1 MRAAAALV
9 AALSLGA
16 CTAIGDFFAGTDE
29 APLRGDRISVLTL
42 EDALKADPEMAD
54 VEIRLPAPYRNP
66 EWAQAGGHP
75 SHAMH
80 HLALADQVATRWSAD
95 AGAGATRQR
104 RVTAAPLAA
113 QGLVFTLDA
122 NSSLSAFRMDSGARA
137 WVHNLVPRGE
147 EAGAIGGGIAVDGAV
162 LYAGTAYGEVTALRA
177 ETGELL
183 WSRRLGVPLRGA
195 PTIAEGRVFV
205 LTQNN
210 QLHALSVETGE
221 TLWMH
226 AGFSDAAGLL
236 SGASPAVANGV
247 VLAPYTSGELF
258 ALRADNGRVLWSDSL
273 TRSGRLA
280 VLSEVNDI
288 AGLPVVDRGRVFAV
302 GNAGR
307 MVAIDL
313 ITGER
318 LWEQDVA
325 GVQTPWVAGEYI
337 YVVTAASEV
346 VALSRSDG
354 GILWVQ
360 TLPRFEDERRRRDP
374 ISWRGPVLA
383 GDRLLL
389 GSSRGEVVA
398 LSPYTGRNLG
408 TFRVSGGVAVTP
420 IVADGSLYVFTDSAR
435 LYALR

>member
-1 MRAAAALV
+1 MRIAAVLV
-9 AALSLGA
+9 AALGLSA
-16 CTAIGDFFAGTDE
+16 CTAIGDFFTGTDE
-29 APLRGDRISVLTL
+29 KPLPGQRISVLTL
-42 EDALKADPEMAD
+42 EDTLKADPDMAGI
-54 VEIRLPAPYRNP
+54 EIRLPAPYRNP

-80 HLALADQVATRWSAD
+80 HLALADQVAVRWTAD
-95 AGAGATRQR
+95 AGTGSSSQR
-104 RVTAAPLAA
+104 RVTAAPITGG
-113 QGLVFTLDA
+113 GLVYTLDA
-122 NSSLSAFRMDSGARA
+122 NSHLYAFRADTGARA
-137 WVHNLVPRGE
+137 WNRDLVPRGE
-147 EAGAIGGGIAVDGAV
+147 EGGAIGGGIAFDNGV
-162 LYAGTAYGEVTALRA
+162 LYAGTAYGDIMAMRAANGEV
-177 ETGELL
+177 L
-183 WSRRLGVPLRGA
+183 WSRRLGVPVRGA
-195 PTIAEGRVFV
+195 PTIAEGRAFV

-210 QLHALSVETGE
+210 QLHALALDTGE
-221 TLWMH
+221 QLWLH

-288 AGLPVVDRGRVFAV
+288 AGLPVLDRGRVFAV

-325 GVQTPWVAGEYI
+325 GVQSPWVAGEYV
-337 YVVTAASEV
+337 YVVTASAEV

-354 GILWVQ
+354 GVMWVQ

-374 ISWRGPVLA
+374 INWRGPVLA

-420 IVADGSLYVFTDSAR
+420 IVADGNLYVFTDSAR